1 MQPFGLT
8 STDAIELLLA
18 VVLAAMAFVWQP
30 WLGPLA
36 GRLAANKRLC
46 IVVIAALPL
55 ILRLALLAA
64 HPVPI
69 PANYDEFSHL
79 LVADTLLHGRLANPA
94 HPMARFFET
103 FFVLQEPTYSS
114 IYPLGLG
121 FSLAVG
127 KLLFGLPWAGV
138 LLTTGTFCGACY
150 WMLRGWTTPEWALA
164 GGVLA
169 VSIYGPLS
177 PWMNTYWGGSWTA
190 TAGCLVFGALPRL
203 REIPSVRN
211 GAVLGLGLAMHVL
224 SRPFESVF
232 LFLAV
237 LFWLGARHYRLMVI
251 AVLVM
256 LPALGITLLQN
267 KRVTGEW
274 LTSPY
279 VLSQRQYGV
288 PAALSFQANPVP
300 QRALT
305 PGQELDYRMQASFR
319 PGGRETVPT
328 WFTRLLTRIRSYR
341 FYFTPALYIALAAF
355 LLSFWRDPGHR
366 FLVGVCLLFALGT
379 NFFPAFRYHYVAGI
393 VCLFILLS
401 LEGLRRLPPPA
412 ARWLLGIALVHFT
425 FWYGAHTAEGAV
437 TAWDTWNGIN
447 HGGSPRAEVATELDA
462 IPGDLLVFVRY
473 WPGHI
478 FQDEWVWNE
487 ADIDHARVIFARDL
501 GDGDNRTLLRH
512 YQGRTVLLLE
522 PDARPARLSAWI
534 PEEPVPAP
542 PRSTPRVPQIP
553 FEPVR

>member
-18 VVLAAMAFVWQP
+18 VVLAVMAFVWQP

-36 GRLAANKRLC
+36 IRLAANTRLC

-114 IYPLGLG
+114 IYPVGLG

-232 LFLAV
+232 LLVAV
-237 LFWLGARHYRLMVI
+237 LFWLGARHYRLIVI

-305 PGQELDYRMQASFR
+305 PGQELDHRMQASFR

-328 WFTRLLTRIRSYR
+328 WFTRLFTRIRSYR

-355 LLSFWRDPGHR
+355 LLSFWRDSRWREPRWRDSGHR

-393 VCLFILLS
+393 AD
-401 LEGLRRLPPPA
+401 LPA
-412 ARWLLGIALVHFT
+412 
-425 FWYGAHTAEGAV
+425 TAE
-437 TAWDTWNGIN
+437 
-447 HGGSPRAEVATELDA
+447 
-462 IPGDLLVFVRY
+462 
-473 WPGHI
+473 
-478 FQDEWVWNE
+478 
-487 ADIDHARVIFARDL
+487 
-501 GDGDNRTLLRH
+501 
-512 YQGRTVLLLE
+512 
-522 PDARPARLSAWI
+522 
-534 PEEPVPAP
+534 
-542 PRSTPRVPQIP
+542 
-553 FEPVR
+553 